1 MKKQITILILLFFNC
16 LFAWSQDSFVKTDLP
31 CDKDLIL
38 KTPGRWLKVDE
49 NAYGVAKVTS
59 QQRQELMNRLN
70 KIHQWIYDIY
80 PSPTAVDARPLH
92 FTMDKYFASQLKVER
107 LQNDRIRGTDVDGI
121 PVIFYRYAAMFC
133 GYHCGRTT
141 YEIGR
146 SPGCEGPTTISI
158 TINNLDDIFIQLW
171 LDDYFKEIMRV
182 EGRPIKMLSP
192 IVGKW
197 KGYDVYNSN
206 GIYNTNEKIVFLL
219 HREGMLPYIPVT
231 RKQYLDR
238 YFECLQIF
246 FNNLIKSSEHPEGL
260 ALLMDKKEREEQ
272 TNKIKKQKDDVMKYY
287 QDELEATTKAG
298 LLDAPAIL
306 FGDIMP
312 LLTQYP
318 IFTTK
323 EKGGSMLVT
332 ENPAYIRKDLPKY
345 IPQFIIYQL
354 SNGPVYYVDQS
365 LNPYKLLDDNF
376 PIEKL
381 QAMIDK

>member
-1 MKKQITILILLFFNC
+1 
-16 LFAWSQDSFVKTDLP
+16 
-31 CDKDLIL
+31 
-38 KTPGRWLKVDE
+38 
-49 NAYGVAKVTS
+49 
-59 QQRQELMNRLN
+59 
-70 KIHQWIYDIY
+70 
-80 PSPTAVDARPLH
+80 
-92 FTMDKYFASQLKVER
+92 MDKYFASQLKVEK
-107 LQNDRIRGTDVDGI
+107 LPNDRVRGTDVNGI

-141 YEIGR
+141 YEIRR
-146 SPGCEGPTTISI
+146 SPGCEAPTTISI
-158 TINNLDDIFIQLW
+158 TINNLDDFFIQLW
-171 LDDYFKEIMRV
+171 LDDNTEIMRV

-206 GIYNTNEKIVFLL
+206 GIYNPNEKIVFLL

-238 YFECLQIF
+238 YLKCLQQF
-246 FNNLIKSSEHPEGL
+246 FDKTLKSLEHPEGL
-260 ALLMDKKEREEQ
+260 AALQNKKDQEEG
-272 TNKIKKQKDDVMKYY
+272 IKKYQKLKDEVLKYY
-287 QDELEATTKAG
+287 NDELETTTKAG

-312 LLTQYP
+312 VLTQYP
-318 IFTTK
+318 IFTTL
-323 EKGGSMLVT
+323 EKGGKMLVT

-345 IPQFIIYQL
+345 IPQFITYQL